1 VKLRIVAVGPV
12 KERHL
17 RESIDVY
24 IGRLERYC
32 RVEEV
37 EVRDGPKVA
46 AALERACRDAIVVAL
61 EVEGEAITSKQMA
74 RRVERLASQGKGI
87 VALVIGGADGLPP
100 AFSRAARERW
110 SLSRLTFPHRIARLV
125 LSEQLYRSMTI
136 LRGEPYDH

>member
-1 VKLRIVAVGPV
+1 VKLRIVAVGSV

-17 RESIDVY
+17 REAIDVY
-24 IGRLERYC
+24 VHRLERYC

-37 EVRDGPKVA
+37 EVKDGPKVA
-46 AALERACRDAIVVAL
+46 SALERACKDATVVAL
-61 EVEGEAITSKQMA
+61 EVDGQVMTSRQMA

-87 VALVIGGADGLPP
+87 VAFVIGGADGLPDG
-100 AFSRAARERW
+100 FSRAARERW
-110 SLSRLTFPHRIARLV
+110 SMSTLTFPHRIARLV